1 MGLFL
6 IIVAA
11 IIAAP
16 IVLGILGLIFANLG
30 RIGGVLASVALL
42 VWIGLVMAR

>member
-16 IVLGILGLIFANLG
+16 IVLGIIGLIFANLG
-30 RIGGVLASVALL
+30 RIGGAICSIALII
-42 VWIGLVMAR
+42 WIGSVMAR

>member
-1 MGLFL
+1 MGLFI

-30 RIGGVLASVALL
+30 RIGGALASVALL

>member
-1 MGLFL
+1 MGLFI

-16 IVLGILGLIFANLG
+16 IVLGIIGLIFANLG
-30 RIGGVLASVALL
+30 RIGGAMASVCLL
-42 VWIGLVMAR
+42 IWLAAVFMK

>member
-16 IVLGILGLIFANLG
+16 IVLGIIGLIFANLG
-30 RIGGVLASVALL
+30 RIGGALASIFLLVYLGLVLA
-42 VWIGLVMAR
+42 R